1 MNQNQNNEEKF
12 ELDNKKLGILNKEK
26 LISII
31 LKSED
36 ENLLYSIICK
46 NNQIFEEIINN
57 FVQEYPKYSKSNY
70 FINGKEIDKN
80 LPLDENIIYHNN
92 IIIIKTK

>member
-70 FINGKEIDKN
+70 FINGK
-80 LPLDENIIYHNN
+80 PLDENIIYHNN

>member
-46 NNQIFEEIINN
+46 NNQIFD
-57 FVQEYPKYSKSNY
+57 PKYSKSNY